1 VQIFQLPAR
10 FSAKLHSL
18 NRKILFAK
26 EQRPMNQSS
35 VLLGFQDQSQMWIII
50 GVVIVLLFF
59 VVAIV
64 VIGLVIFFIMR
75 KRSKARAAAAVA
87 ELQMSSAPAP
97 EAVAYSE
104 PVAAAMPEAAPAY
117 DLAAPAAEAPAPA
130 PMEEIRADVAEPVP
144 ASAPAPD
151 SGSMEFD
158 PSRTVAITRENT
170 VTISYG
176 YITFVS
182 GVLAGERFE
191 VDPEGTYIG
200 RESSLSQI
208 VVADPRIS
216 KRHLWI
222 GVKDGRVKIVDQ
234 DSRNGTFVN
243 DPKSERI
250 TEAALSNGDTVI
262 LGESDV
268 ARFEYQ
274 T

>member
-1 VQIFQLPAR
+1 MSQNPI
-10 FSAKLHSL
+10 
-18 NRKILFAK
+18 
-26 EQRPMNQSS
+26 
-35 VLLGFQDQSQMWIII
+35 LLGFQDDSSMWIII
-50 GVVIVLLFF
+50 GVVLVLLFF

-75 KRSKARAAAAVA
+75 KRKKAQAAAVSP
-87 ELQMSSAPAP
+87 ELQISTKLPPGEPAAGYY
-97 EAVAYSE
+97 EG
-104 PVAAAMPEAAPAY
+104 AAAMPEAAVAVDVPPPAY
-117 DLAAPAAEAPAPA
+117 ESAT
-130 PMEEIRADVAEPVP
+130 PMEEIRADVAEAP
-144 ASAPAPD
+144 PAPLPD
-151 SGSMEFD
+151 AASLDFD

-176 YITFVS
+176 YIKFVS
-182 GVLAGERFE
+182 GVLAGEQFVVE
-191 VDPEGTYIG
+191 PEGTYIG
-200 RESSLSQI
+200 RESSLAQI

-243 DPKSERI
+243 DPKSERV
-250 TEAALSNGDTVI
+250 TEAVLKSGDTVI

>member
-1 VQIFQLPAR
+1 
-10 FSAKLHSL
+10 
-18 NRKILFAK
+18 
-26 EQRPMNQSS
+26 MNQSS
-35 VLLGFQDQSQMWIII
+35 VLLGFQDLPTVWIII
-50 GVVIVLLFF
+50 IVVVVLLFL
-59 VVAIV
+59 VVAV
-64 VIGLVIFFIMR
+64 VIIGLVIFFMMR
-75 KRSKARAAAAVA
+75 KRKKAQATAAVS
-87 ELQMSSAPAP
+87 ELQMSSGPAAS

-104 PVAAAMPEAAPAY
+104 AAPAAMPEAQAY
-117 DLAAPAAEAPAPA
+117 DVPAAAVEPPT
-130 PMEEIRADVAEPVP
+130 PIEEMRADVAEAAQP
-144 ASAPAPD
+144 AAPAPD
-151 SGSMEFD
+151 LGSVEFD

-191 VDPEGTYIG
+191 VEPEGTYIG
-200 RESSLSQI
+200 REGSLSQI
-208 VVADPRIS
+208 VVSDPRIS